1 MKYARKTFLVILAMA
16 IMMVV
21 SVSAHAAARWSYLT
35 TIAADLGFDSNG
47 YAFVS
52 VMCDADANDVD
63 KISVKCELQQYD
75 GGWNTIKTWT
85 ETKNSS
91 AIMFDKEYAVAKGY
105 SYRLK
110 ITASVYSDPI
120 LLEKVTGEYAQRS
133 YR

>member
-63 KISVKCELQQYD
+63 KISVK
-75 GGWNTIKTWT
+75 
-85 ETKNSS
+85 
-91 AIMFDKEYAVAKGY
+91 
-105 SYRLK
+105 SYNK
-110 ITASVYSDPI
+110 
-120 LLEKVTGEYAQRS
+120 KVEFSGALTLPPCD
-133 YR
+133 